1 MHKSDRQSASGGQ
14 ESNGDAVCRRCGSH
28 VCEVIAVKVNGL
40 PWDYWE
46 CPVCGSYFFAPFF
59 FVQEAYWRRGII
71 ASDQHAES

>member
-1 MHKSDRQSASGGQ
+1 M
-14 ESNGDAVCRRCGSH
+14 
-28 VCEVIAVKVNGL
+28 IAVKVNGL

-59 FVQEAYWRRGII
+59 FVQEGYWRRGII